1 MTEPVDLR
9 TVSIFERH
17 NVLFAKL
24 MKLNTGESFTFINDH
39 EPRPLYPELAKRGFQ
54 YQVKKEA
61 EDKWVVT
68 VKKGE

>member
-9 TVSIFERH
+9 KVSIFERH
-17 NVLFAKL
+17 NVLFDQI
-24 MKLNTGESFTFINDH
+24 MKLKAGESFIFINDH

-54 YQVKKEA
+54 YQTQKEA

-68 VKKGE
+68 VKKGK